1 MSNRIIHSIEEFIT
15 AIREDSDFWPAEQ
28 PRWFRG
34 EPVSDKALVPTL
46 YRDGFAPHENPLL
59 QMFRAR
65 ASGFH
70 DVVPDRGNTDQ
81 WLFLARHAG
90 LPTRLL
96 DWSESALIG
105 LHFALSE
112 KEKPAVVWM
121 LNPLQLNYFAHEHLE
136 DEHRNQLLR
145 EFPLPWHPSQL
156 PDANGAYENIRGAWE
171 HDRAGVS
178 LPVAVHPTYVHSRQR
193 GQRACFTIHGRRK
206 EGLNDLVPDSI
217 LKLYQVDP
225 ASCQSMLRELQLLG
239 VTDSVA
245 FPDLDGLATELKNRF
260 S

>member
-1 MSNRIIHSIEEFIT
+1 MIGCIEEFIK
-15 AIREDSDFWPAEQ
+15 AVREDSAPWPAEQ

-34 EPVSDKALVPTL
+34 EPASDEALKPTL
-46 YRDGFAPHENPLL
+46 YRDGFGPHENALL

-65 ASGFH
+65 APGFH
-70 DVVPDRGNTDQ
+70 DEVPHRDHTDQ
-81 WLFLARHAG
+81 WLFLARHAR

-121 LNPLQLNYFAHEHLE
+121 LNPLQLNYFAHEHLPA
-136 DEHRNQLLR
+136 DGRKLLLR
-145 EFPLPWHPSQL
+145 EFPLPWVETPPNL
-156 PDANGAYENIRGAWE
+156 ANGAFENIAGAWQY
-171 HDRAGVS
+171 DARGVS
-178 LPVAVHPTYVHSRQR
+178 LAVAVHPTYVHSRLR
-193 GQRACFTIHGRRK
+193 GQRACFTIHGTRK
-206 EGLNDLVPDSI
+206 EGLNRLVPDSI
-217 LKLYQVDP
+217 LKCYQVNP
-225 ASCQSMLRELQLLG
+225 ASRQSMLRDLQLLG

-245 FPDLDGLATELKNRF
+245 FPDLDGLADELKERF